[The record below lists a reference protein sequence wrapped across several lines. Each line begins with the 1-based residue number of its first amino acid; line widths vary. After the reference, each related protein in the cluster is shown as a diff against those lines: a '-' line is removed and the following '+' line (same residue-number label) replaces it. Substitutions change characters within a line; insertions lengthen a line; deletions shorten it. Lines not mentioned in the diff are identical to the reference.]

1 MSILHTS
8 NLGAFAHESKR
19 LLKLAIPILIG
30 QFCISCLGLIDTL
43 MSSKV
48 STVDLAAIALGTTFW
63 TPIILLGVGLTIG
76 LGPIVAHL
84 KGAQKENEIPGIVH
98 NALIPSLVITILSLG
113 FLIFAPD
120 LLLTP
125 ISESEPLLK
134 AKTID
139 YLFYISFGVPAII
152 IFNILKNTLEG
163 LSITIPAMVIGF
175 LTLML
180 NIPINYVFIYGKFG
194 FPQMGAVGCGVA
206 TAIVMWCSLVML
218 YIYSIYAKKIK
229 HFALLR
235 SNHPFIK
242 KDIAHICKVGIP
254 ISIALVVET
263 LSYSILGYALTP
275 FGSTTVAAHQIAN
288 IVAIVT
294 FMIPVSFAAAVAIR
308 IGQSLG
314 EGSYLRAKRAIISGT
329 FLAIMAIYPIA
340 LIVYFNQEAIIDIFT
355 KDLEVIK
362 IATPLFLFILIFQIQ
377 DPFFGAFQG
386 VVRGFKDTKFL
397 MNFNLIALWLFG
409 VPFGYAVGLTDIF
422 GKCYGIYGMWFTL
435 LACYYLM
442 TIAFIIRTI
451 YLFKHIDKYMSKP
464 TNNVITNKSN
474 KVANNQG

>member
-98 NALIPSLVITILSLG
+98 NALIPSLVITILSMG

-242 KDIAHICKVGIP
+242 KRH
-254 ISIALVVET
+254 
-263 LSYSILGYALTP
+263 
-275 FGSTTVAAHQIAN
+275 
-288 IVAIVT
+288 
-294 FMIPVSFAAAVAIR
+294 R
-308 IGQSLG
+308 
-314 EGSYLRAKRAIISGT
+314 SYL
-329 FLAIMAIYPIA
+329 
-340 LIVYFNQEAIIDIFT
+340 
-355 KDLEVIK
+355 
-362 IATPLFLFILIFQIQ
+362 
-377 DPFFGAFQG
+377 
-386 VVRGFKDTKFL
+386 
-397 MNFNLIALWLFG
+397 
-409 VPFGYAVGLTDIF
+409 
-422 GKCYGIYGMWFTL
+422 
-435 LACYYLM
+435 
-442 TIAFIIRTI
+442 
-451 YLFKHIDKYMSKP
+451 
-464 TNNVITNKSN
+464 
-474 KVANNQG
+474 